1 MVELEEVVHKLN
13 NELDIEAFGIDSAFK
28 RFIPDVYN
36 TLQFDWKSEFER
48 DFSKLFNG
56 LMLRGASSIGSIF
69 LAVFP
74 TDDVLDR
81 FIGESNE
88 GDLLFMHHPL
98 LMECGDPRGKWG
110 RGFVPI
116 KEDFIRRIKAKNLSV
131 YTCHT
136 PLDYHNKL
144 GTSIAIAK
152 ALNVDIVDGLLS
164 SEAQGN
170 LILIGTISNTN
181 TRDLITNLKDIF
193 DIPYVDFEGQ
203 HLNNI
208 QKVAIVAGCGDKKE
222 WMIEAESRGVQAY
235 ITGEIHCHIDN
246 DYGKQK
252 FQQIVEYA
260 SRTSMSLIGI
270 SHSASEYLVKK
281 TLMKDWFEQN
291 FHIRTVL
298 LPQEK
303 WWL

>member
-13 NELDIEAFGIDSAFK
+13 NELEIEAFGIDSAFK

-56 LMLRGASSIGSIF
+56 LMIRGASSIGSIF

-164 SEAQGN
+164 SKAQGN

-193 DIPYVDFEGQ
+193 DIPYVDFEGKY
-203 HLNNI
+203 LNNI
-208 QKVAIVAGCGDKKE
+208 QKVALVAGCGDKKE
-222 WMIEAESRGVQAY
+222 WMIEAESKGVLAY

-252 FQQIVEYA
+252 YQKIVEYA
-260 SRTSMSLIGI
+260 SKTSMSLIGI

-281 TLMKDWFEQN
+281 
-291 FHIRTVL
+291 R
-298 LPQEK
+298 
-303 WWL
+303 